1 LCLVKHARCSI
12 FSSSRCALEAKKSN
26 SYHIGGKGTGSKTP
40 ALAEMSEYRKNGRF
54 HLVQKSMEETVINR
68 GVWMSLVSIFIIDV

>member
-1 LCLVKHARCSI
+1 MLDVAF
-12 FSSSRCALEAKKSN
+12 FSSSRCALAAKKSN

-54 HLVQKSMEETVINR
+54 HVVQKSMEETVINR
-68 GVWMSLVSIFIIDV
+68 GVWMNLVWIYNRCLIL